1 VSPVPVLKQPL
12 SGRAASRPRCGRDTP
27 DDVLVCRARRGCL
40 SAYAELN
47 DRHGPLAYR
56 VALRL
61 LGDRDDAEDLTRE
74 ALVAAWQNLSAFR
87 RGSSYAAW
95 LLQILIRRAPS
106 RTSPIRLTE
115 SSSKPGNVIS
125 GGPPPA
131 LEAEAAA
138 AVVAA
143 LPLPQRAVI
152 VLHHFENMSYDQVAL
167 ITSSTVPTVRR
178 HLFQVERRAKGGV
191 VADEDG
197 QVAARPDNPDREKH
211 AALRGARRARAVPC
225 GDRRPGSPAKRSRH
239 RRRRAVR

>member
-12 SGRAASRPRCGRDTP
+12 SGRAAGRPRCGRDTP

-131 LEAEAAA
+131 LEADAAA

-178 HLFQVERRAKGGV
+178 HLFQ
-191 VADEDG
+191 
-197 QVAARPDNPDREKH
+197 
-211 AALRGARRARAVPC
+211 ARRALVR
-225 GDRRPGSPAKRSRH
+225 GMHDWTSQRRVSAGGAG
-239 RRRRAVR
+239 